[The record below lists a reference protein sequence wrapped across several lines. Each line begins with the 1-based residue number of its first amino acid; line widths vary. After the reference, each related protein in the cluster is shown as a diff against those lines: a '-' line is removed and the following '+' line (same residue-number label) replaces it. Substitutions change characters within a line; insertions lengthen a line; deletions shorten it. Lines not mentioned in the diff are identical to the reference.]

1 MGVRINIHYEKCK
14 QRKEGSM
21 INSTWLIVISADSLT
36 EHTWCTYTH
45 RTYTVH
51 THSQNIHGTHTLT
64 EHSWCT
70 YTDSPYKLLV

>member
-14 QRKEGSM
+14 QRKKGSM

-36 EHTWCTYTH
+36 EHTRCTYTDRHTRCTYTH
-45 RTYTVH
+45 RTYMVH
-51 THSQNIHGTHTLT
+51 IT